1 MPYRHAHYYLL
12 LLIALTVLAFW
23 PSYFATLVTATMAA
37 HIHGFTASLW
47 IALLA
52 AQSWTIHHGHNALH
66 RTVGSASLAI
76 FPFFLASNLLIV
88 QSMSWRFATGDNPF
102 SAAHGA
108 RLAMLDFV
116 ATAAV
121 AFLYW
126 SGLRWRRKVH
136 LHSRYLLATV
146 FFLLAPVFARIF
158 GLYVPGLK
166 LAPPDF
172 ANLPLN
178 VEIVTV
184 ATLLLAVALAWKAP
198 KHGRPWLI
206 AAGFLAVQ
214 LIMFVTIGASEAWEN
229 VVRAIASLSPPLV
242 FTAGL
247 AAGALLS
254 WLGWTAVPPRHAR
267 AVQAA

>member
-1 MPYRHAHYYLL
+1 MPYRHAHYHLL
-12 LLIALTVLAFW
+12 LLIALTVIAFW
-23 PSYFATLVTATMAA
+23 PSYFATLGTATVAA

-66 RTVGSASLAI
+66 RTVGTASLAI

-88 QSMSWRFATGDNPF
+88 QSMSWRFATADNPF

-108 RLAMLDFV
+108 RLAMLDIV

-136 LHSRYLLATV
+136 VHSRYLLATV
-146 FFLLAPVFARIF
+146 FFLLAPIFARIF

-166 LAPPDF
+166 LAPPQF

-184 ATLLLAVALAWKAP
+184 GALLLAFALAWKAP
-198 KHGRPWLI
+198 KHGRPWLVT
-206 AAGFLAVQ
+206 AGFLAVQ
-214 LIMFVTIGASEAWEN
+214 LAMFVTVGVSAPWEN
-229 VVRAIASLSPPLV
+229 VVRAIATLSPPLV
-242 FTAGL
+242 FAVGL
-247 AAGALLS
+247 AAGTLLS
-254 WLGWTAVPPRHAR
+254 WLGWSAVPPRQVR
-267 AVQAA
+267 AAQAA